1 MYNGVIMKDILQ
13 DIVKHTHGLGF
24 LDLVKIS
31 GEADATSID
40 SMAEDRSVIL
50 QGAFKKAQP
59 EMVGTFGMPQ
69 LNKLDIHLKCP
80 EYKDKA
86 NITVLTGTRNGA
98 ETPTGIHFENE
109 KGDFK
114 NDYRFMNA
122 DIINE
127 KLKTVKFKG
136 VKWDVEIEPTIAS
149 VQRFNFQSVAN
160 TEHNSFVVSTKDGN
174 LIFTFGDQSSH
185 GGEFVFASGV
195 VGTLDKGWSWPV
207 AQVLQILKLSDSAKL
222 TLHFSNEGA
231 MQVTVDSGLG
241 EYKYIIP
248 AQAQ

>member
-1 MYNGVIMKDILQ
+1 MIDILR

-24 LDLVKIS
+24 LDLVKIA
-31 GEADATSID
+31 GTSDETTID

-50 QGAFKKAQP
+50 QGSFHKPQS
-59 EMVGTFGMPQ
+59 EMGGTFGMPQ

-86 NITVLTGTRNGA
+86 KISVLTGERNGA
-98 ETPTGIHFENE
+98 KVPTGIHFENE

-122 DIINE
+122 EIINE

-136 VKWDVEIEPTIAS
+136 VKWDVEIEPSVAS
-149 VQRFNFQSVAN
+149 VQRFNFQSIAN
-160 TEHNSFVVSTKDGN
+160 TEHNSFVVRTEDGN
-174 LIFTFGDQSSH
+174 LIFSFGDAASH
-185 GGEFVFASGV
+185 GGEFVFANGV
-195 VGTLDKGWSWPV
+195 NGTLNKGWSWPV
-207 AQVLQILKLSDSAKL
+207 GQVLQILKLSDSAKV

-231 MQVTVDSGLG
+231 MMVSVDSGLG
-241 EYKYIIP
+241 KYQYIIP

>member
-1 MYNGVIMKDILQ
+1 MIDILK

-31 GEADATSID
+31 GTDKETAID

-50 QGAFKKAQP
+50 QGSFHKAQ
-59 EMVGTFGMPQ
+59 EDMSGTFGMPQ

-86 NITVLTGTRNGA
+86 NITVIKGERNG
-98 ETPTGIHFENE
+98 TNVPTGIHFENE

-122 DIINE
+122 EIINE

-136 VKWDVEIEPTIAS
+136 VKWDVEIEPSVAS

-160 TEHNSFVVSTKDGN
+160 TEHNTFVVRTEDGN
-174 LIFTFGDQSSH
+174 LIFTFGDQASH
-185 GGEFVFASGV
+185 GGEFVFATGV
-195 VGTLDKGWSWPV
+195 TGTINKGWAWPV
-207 AQVLQILKLSDSAKL
+207 AQILQILKLSDSAKV
-222 TLHFSNEGA
+222 TLKFSNEGA
-231 MQVTVDSGLG
+231 MQITVDSGQG
-241 EYKYIIP
+241 EYNYIIP

>member
-1 MYNGVIMKDILQ
+1 MIDILR

-24 LDLVKIS
+24 LDLVKIA
-31 GEADATSID
+31 GTSDETTID

-50 QGAFKKAQP
+50 QGSFHKPQS

-86 NITVLTGTRNGA
+86 KISVLTGERNGA
-98 ETPTGIHFENE
+98 KVPTGIHFENE

-122 DIINE
+122 EIINE

-136 VKWDVEIEPTIAS
+136 VKWDVEIEPSVAS
-149 VQRFNFQSVAN
+149 VQRFNFQSIAN
-160 TEHNSFVVSTKDGN
+160 TEHNSFVVRTEDGN
-174 LIFTFGDQSSH
+174 LIFSFGDAASH
-185 GGEFVFASGV
+185 GGEFVFANGV
-195 VGTLDKGWSWPV
+195 NGTLNKGWSWPV
-207 AQVLQILKLSDSAKL
+207 GQVLQILKLSDSAKV

-231 MQVTVDSGLG
+231 MMVSVDSGLG
-241 EYKYIIP
+241 KYQYIIP